1 MKNRIVCVMICL
13 SVMLSAYSDLSQ
25 WALYGVKLG
34 GFNNKGFSDGLAVFK
49 DYNLKMC
56 GAINR
61 AGEVV
66 IEAQFEDLSDFE
78 NGMAIAT
85 LSYGQ
90 MGIVN
95 THGEWLLQPVYK
107 DIKKDED
114 HRGVYIV
121 TDENYDNGLFYNGRM
136 VIPTDA
142 GYNISTWNFPFVE

>member
-1 MKNRIVCVMICL
+1 MKRRVIYAIFCL
-13 SVMLSAYSDLSQ
+13 SVVLTAYSNLNQ

-49 DYNLKMC
+49 DYKIKKS

-95 THGEWLLQPVYK
+95 THGEWLLQPEYRS
-107 DIKKDED
+107 IKRDEE
-114 HRGVYIV
+114 HPGI
-121 TDENYDNGLFYNGRM
+121 
-136 VIPTDA
+136 
-142 GYNISTWNFPFVE
+142 

>member
-49 DYNLKMC
+49 DYKLKMC

-66 IEAQFEDLSDFE
+66 IEAQFKDLSDFE
-78 NGMAIAT
+78 NGMAVAP
-85 LSYGQ
+85 LSYF
-90 MGIVN
+90 
-95 THGEWLLQPVYK
+95 L
-107 DIKKDED
+107 
-114 HRGVYIV
+114 
-121 TDENYDNGLFYNGRM
+121 
-136 VIPTDA
+136 
-142 GYNISTWNFPFVE
+142 